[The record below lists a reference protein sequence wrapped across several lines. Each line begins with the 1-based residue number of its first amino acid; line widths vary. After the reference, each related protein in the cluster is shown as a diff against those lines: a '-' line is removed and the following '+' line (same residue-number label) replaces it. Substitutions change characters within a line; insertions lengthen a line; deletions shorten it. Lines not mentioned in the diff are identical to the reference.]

1 MNPRSRDVLALCIGL
16 LAVSVSA
23 ILVRLC
29 ISAPIAI
36 AFWRLLLAGSVF
48 TIWTIARGQ
57 RISAHD
63 FKLALL
69 AALFLALH
77 FYLWIAS
84 LFMTSINSSVVL
96 LAIQPLFAL
105 VLQVLI
111 HRVRA
116 TWRNLASLT
125 GGLTGAVI
133 LAHGDFL
140 KGGIAGQ
147 GDLFAIVSA
156 ALAAT
161 YLFTGSYRKGPLI
174 PYLATVYMLA
184 GVMLFG
190 LAALRGDALLAA
202 RPVDWFWF
210 SMIAL
215 VPTLVGHTMLNRAT
229 TVFPP
234 YVVNLAV
241 LVEPLIAGTLA
252 YFVFAEVPTGNVIL
266 GAAFIVGAVVVEVL
280 RGKKRGSDVP
290 SEHVPPPH
298 GA

>member
-1 MNPRSRDVLALCIGL
+1 MTTRTSDVAALCVGL

-36 AFWRLLLAGSVF
+36 AFWRLLLAGTVF
-48 TIWTIARGQ
+48 TAWTIIRGQ

-63 FKLALL
+63 FKLAAM

-111 HRVRA
+111 QRVRA
-116 TWRNLASLT
+116 TRKNLISLA
-125 GGLTGAVI
+125 GGLTGAII

-140 KGGIAGQ
+140 RGGIAGQ
-147 GDLFAIVSA
+147 GDVFAIISA

-161 YLFTGSYRKGPLI
+161 YLFTGSRRTGPLI
-174 PYLATVYMLA
+174 PYLASVYMLA
-184 GVMLFG
+184 GAMIFALT
-190 LAALRGDALLAA
+190 LLRGDTLLAA
-202 RPVDWFWF
+202 RHIDWLWF
-210 SMIAL
+210 ALIAL
-215 VPTLVGHTMLNRAT
+215 IPTLIGHTLLNRAT
-229 TVFPP
+229 KAFPN

-252 YFVFAEVPTGNVIL
+252 FYVFDEIPTGNVLL

-280 RGKKRGSDVP
+280 GGKRVEAAHQRPTAGLS
-290 SEHVPPPH
+290 S
-298 GA
+298 

>member
-1 MNPRSRDVLALCIGL
+1 MSPRSTDVLALCIGL

-29 ISAPIAI
+29 ISDPMAI

-48 TIWTIARGQ
+48 TVWTLARGQ

-63 FKLALL
+63 FKIAVM

-77 FYLWIAS
+77 FYLWISS

-105 VLQVLI
+105 VLQVAI
-111 HRVRA
+111 HRIRA
-116 TWRNLASLT
+116 TRRNMFSLS
-125 GGLTGAVI
+125 GGLIGAVI

-147 GDLFAIVSA
+147 GDVFAIISA

-161 YLFTGSYRKGPLI
+161 YLFTGSHRTGPLI
-174 PYLATVYMLA
+174 PYLATVYMFA
-184 GVMLFG
+184 GAMLFG
-190 LAALRGDALLAA
+190 AAAVRGDALVAV

-210 SMIAL
+210 AMIAL
-215 VPTLVGHTMLNRAT
+215 IPTLLGHTMLNRAT
-229 TVFPP
+229 KVFPP
-234 YVVNLAV
+234 YVVNLSV

-252 YFVFAEVPTGNVIL
+252 YFVFAEIPTGNVLL
-266 GAAFIVGAVVVEVL
+266 GATFIVGAVVVEVVG
-280 RGKKRGSDVP
+280 GKTGRT
-290 SEHVPPPH
+290 
-298 GA
+298 

>member
-1 MNPRSRDVLALCIGL
+1 MTTRSTDVAALSVGL

-36 AFWRLLLAGSVF
+36 AFWRLVFAGTVF
-48 TIWTIARGQ
+48 TLWTIIRGQ

-63 FKLALL
+63 FKLAAA

-111 HRVRA
+111 QRVRA
-116 TWRNLASLT
+116 TRTNLVSLA
-125 GGLTGAVI
+125 GGLTGAII

-140 KGGIAGQ
+140 RGGIAGQ
-147 GDLFAIVSA
+147 GDIFAIISA

-161 YLFTGSYRKGPLI
+161 YLFTGSRRTGPLI

-184 GVMLFG
+184 GAMIFVLT
-190 LAALRGDALLAA
+190 LLRGDTLLAA
-202 RPVDWFWF
+202 RRIDWLWF
-210 SMIAL
+210 ALIAL
-215 VPTLVGHTMLNRAT
+215 IPTLVGHTLLNRAT
-229 TVFPP
+229 KAFPN

-252 YFVFAEVPTGNVIL
+252 FYVFDEVPTDNVLL

-280 RGKKRGSDVP
+280 GGRRLRSSG
-290 SEHVPPPH
+290 
-298 GA
+298 